1 MGGVAKLEWFLFSRG
16 IWIFFFFFFFVV
28 GKLIERVDVE
38 FRFGRF
44 ADGEGRFKTF

>member
-1 MGGVAKLEWFLFSRG
+1 MVPLLAGYLDL
-16 IWIFFFFFFFVV
+16 FFFFVV